1 MLCKK
6 GNLWHNTGPN
16 DIICVTTNAILNKL
30 GRLVMGAGV
39 ALQACYNKP
48 DLPQKLGDW
57 VRDNGN
63 VPCLLRDEKILSFPT
78 KNDWRDNSDLTLIKN
93 SAILSQRISD
103 ANPELMFYLPPPGCG
118 NGNLMW
124 DDVLDILGPI
134 LNDRFTVVL
143 K

>member
-1 MLCKK
+1 MLTKK
-6 GNLWHNTGPN
+6 GNLWNNTGPY
-16 DIICVTTNAILNKL
+16 DIICVTTNAVLNKV

-57 VRDNGN
+57 VKTHGN
-63 VPCLLRDEKILSFPT
+63 IPCLLKEEKILSFPT
-78 KNDWRDNSDLTLIKN
+78 KHHWRDNSDLTLIKN
-93 SAILSQRISD
+93 SAILSQNISY

-124 DDVLDILGPI
+124 DDVAKVIGPI
-134 LNDRFTVVL
+134 LSDKFVVVL